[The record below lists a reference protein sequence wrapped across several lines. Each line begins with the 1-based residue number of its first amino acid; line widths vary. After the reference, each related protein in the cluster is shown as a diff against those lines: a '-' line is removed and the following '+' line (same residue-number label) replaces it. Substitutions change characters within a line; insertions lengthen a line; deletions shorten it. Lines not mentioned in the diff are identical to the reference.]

1 MSWITWAPLL
11 LAMILFYNYHNMRS
25 SQGLGL
31 KYGTCSFF
39 DRNLKLAMIIGLAR
53 VIDLVLRVKWRQL
66 PERSNRQF
74 MLNFLFFSEIGTIRW
89 DPLIL
94 NQNLLIDRFGG
105 MFHCLAR
112 TSLPVPLP
120 GGFAQ

>member
-1 MSWITWAPLL
+1 
-11 LAMILFYNYHNMRS
+11 MILFYNYHNMRS

-74 MLNFLFFSEIGTIRW
+74 MLNFLFFLKLEQSAGI
-89 DPLIL
+89 P
-94 NQNLLIDRFGG
+94 
-105 MFHCLAR
+105 
-112 TSLPVPLP
+112 
-120 GGFAQ
+120 